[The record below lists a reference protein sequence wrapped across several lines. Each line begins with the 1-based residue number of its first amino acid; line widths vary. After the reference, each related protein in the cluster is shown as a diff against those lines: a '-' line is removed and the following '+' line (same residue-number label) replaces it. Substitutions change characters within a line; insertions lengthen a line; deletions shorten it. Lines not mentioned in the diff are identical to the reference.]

1 MSAPILDL
9 DYLQDI
15 SGGDP
20 KYVYEVLT
28 LFIETFPAGLANLE
42 QLIRETDDFDAI
54 HKQAHTLK
62 SSAGIVR
69 IRATF
74 DDLSRIDMLARNKS
88 NKEEIINRLESILF
102 NFNKALPF
110 IQSERAKCRAADAS
124 I

>member
-9 DYLQDI
+9 DYLNDI

-20 KYVYEVLT
+20 KYMYEVLT
-28 LFIETFPAGLANLE
+28 LFVETFPSGLTNLE
-42 QLIRETDDFDAI
+42 QLIRETEDYDAI

-69 IRATF
+69 IRGMF

-88 NKEEIINRLESILF
+88 NKDEICARLDNILF
-102 NFNKALPF
+102 NFNKAIPF
-110 IQSERAKCRAADAS
+110 IQSERVRCKTEDPS

>member
-1 MSAPILDL
+1 MSVPILDL

-20 KYVYEVLT
+20 KYVYEVLS
-28 LFIETFPAGLANLE
+28 LFIETFPVGLANLE
-42 QLIRETDDFDAI
+42 KLIRETDDFEAI

-69 IRATF
+69 IRSTF

-88 NKEEIINRLESILF
+88 NKEEIVSRLDSILF

>member
-1 MSAPILDL
+1 MNAPILDL

-28 LFIETFPAGLANLE
+28 LFIETFPTGLANLE
-42 QLIRETDDFDAI
+42 QLIKETDDFDAI

-69 IRATF
+69 VRNTF

-88 NKEEIINRLESILF
+88 NKEEIVTRLNSILF
-102 NFNKALPF
+102 NFSKALPF
-110 IQSERAKCRAADAS
+110 IQSERAKCRAADPS
-124 I
+124 L

>member
-9 DYLQDI
+9 DYLNEI

-28 LFIETFPAGLANLE
+28 LFVETFPAGLTNLE
-42 QLIRETDDFDAI
+42 TLIRETDDYDAI

-69 IRATF
+69 IRGMF

-88 NKEEIINRLESILF
+88 NKEEIVARLDNILF
-102 NFNKALPF
+102 NFNKAIPF
-110 IQSERAKCRAADAS
+110 IQAERVKCRAADPG